1 MGSIF
6 HRQTD
11 LHIYEEIISG
21 KLNPA
26 IQENGE
32 LHILQNL
39 IVNSNTRIFYK
50 CGPEED
56 PKVFVATYDVTEL
69 GYQFREDAEILVK
82 EDPLNKGK
90 EICQDHGLI
99 DP

>member
-1 MGSIF
+1 MGSIL

-26 IQENGE
+26 IQENSDV
-32 LHILQNL
+32 HILQNL
-39 IVNSNTRIFYK
+39 IVSSNTRIFYK
-50 CGPEED
+50 CESEVD
-56 PKVFVATYDVTEL
+56 PKEFVETYDVTEL

-82 EDPLNKGK
+82 EDPCK
-90 EICQDHGLI
+90 
-99 DP
+99 